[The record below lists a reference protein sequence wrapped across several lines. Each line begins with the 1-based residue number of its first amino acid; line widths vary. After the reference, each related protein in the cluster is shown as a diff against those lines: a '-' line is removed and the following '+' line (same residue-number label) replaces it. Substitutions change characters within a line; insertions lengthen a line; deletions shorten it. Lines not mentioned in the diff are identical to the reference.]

1 MFRNVLLKTVRDQ
14 RRALLGWS
22 LGFAGVALMYA
33 AFYPSIR
40 DNADVLNEY
49 VQNLPEAIRG
59 FIGEGTDF
67 ASPVGYLQTELFS
80 VFGPLLL
87 LVYAIGAGARAIA
100 GEEEAKTLD
109 LLLSTPIPRTRVVWH
124 KFGAMVVGS
133 LILGAALWASLAL
146 LGPPFELGVAL
157 ADLAAACAMI
167 ALLAITFGTTA
178 LLMGAATG
186 SRALAIGVTSALAAA
201 TYIVNALAPAV
212 DALDRIR
219 WISPFYFAIGTEPL
233 SNGFDALDLSVLV
246 GIAAVACV
254 ATLRVFDRR
263 DLAA

>member
-1 MFRNVLLKTVRDQ
+1 MLRNVLLKTIRDQ

-22 LGFAGVALMYA
+22 LGIVGVAVMYA

-40 DNADVLNEY
+40 DNAGPLNEY

-80 VFGPLLL
+80 IFGPLLL
-87 LVYAIGAGARAIA
+87 LVYAIGAGSRAIA

-124 KFGAMVVGS
+124 KFGSMVVGS
-133 LILGAALWASLAL
+133 LILGIVLWAALVA
-146 LGPPFELGVAL
+146 LGPPFDLDVAL
-157 ADLAAACAMI
+157 ADLGAACVMTALLALTFGSI
-167 ALLAITFGTTA
+167 ALL
-178 LLMGAATG
+178 LGAATG
-186 SRALAIGVTSALAAA
+186 SRGLAIGLTSALAAA

-212 DALDRIR
+212 DVLDRIR

-233 SNGFDALDLSVLV
+233 ANGFDVLDLSVLV
-246 GIAAVACV
+246 VIGAAAFA
-254 ATLRVFDRR
+254 ATLWVFDRR